1 MHENTDNLIQIELKP
16 REPRALNARAYRH
29 GLTGQVLI
37 MTPEDQAAYHQHCQN
52 IKKALAPEGAFE
64 TGLAQSIADDR
75 WRLFRA
81 ASLDINT
88 CAVLHLQSPIKSSRS
103 IPKPRPPFAQAVAWA
118 ADSKNMNLLSLYEG
132 RIQRR
137 VERNSEDAQG
147 VPGGASSRPQA
158 SRRRGRPPRPG
169 RSNARRNVR
178 YRARIPRPS
187 ALPPQF
193 DISLPEIARLAT
205 HQARRRYGAR
215 KLVQT
220 PRKRFR
226 MAAWNRFFASKTLPG
241 L

>member
-1 MHENTDNLIQIELKP
+1 MTDDKDNLVQIELKP
-16 REPRALNARAYRH
+16 RDPRALNAYRH

-64 TGLAQSIADDR
+64 AGLVQSIADDR

-88 CAVLHLQSPIKSSRS
+88 CAVS
-103 IPKPRPPFAQAVAWA
+103 ISEPDKIITEHPQAQTAFAQAVAWA

-137 VERNSEDAQG
+137 VERNLKMLKESQAERQAALKQAVEEAALLAQ
-147 VPGGASSRPQA
+147 A
-158 SRRRGRPPRPG
+158 
-169 RSNARRNVR
+169 ARMQGETYDVEREF
-178 YRARIPRPS
+178 PPS

-193 DISLPEIARLAT
+193 DFSLPEIARLAA
-205 HQARRRYGAR
+205 HQARLAGAR
-215 KLVQT
+215 KLVPA
-220 PRKRFR
+220 PRKGLR
-226 MAAWNRFFASKTLPG
+226 MAA
-241 L
+241 

>member
-1 MHENTDNLIQIELKP
+1 MTDNAENLVQIELKP
-16 REPRALNARAYRH
+16 RDPRALNAYRH

-52 IKKALAPEGAFE
+52 MKRALAPEGAFE
-64 TGLAQSIADDR
+64 AGLVQSIADDR

-88 CAVLHLQSPIKSSRS
+88 CAVS
-103 IPKPRPPFAQAVAWA
+103 ISEPDKITSEHPQVQTAFAQAVAWA

-137 VERNSEDAQG
+137 VERNLKMLKESQAERKAALQQAVEEAALLAQ
-147 VPGGASSRPQA
+147 A
-158 SRRRGRPPRPG
+158 
-169 RSNARRNVR
+169 ARMQGETYDIEREF
-178 YRARIPRPS
+178 PPS

-205 HQARRRYGAR
+205 HQARVAGAR

-220 PRKRFR
+220 PRKGFR
-226 MAAWNRFFASKTLPG
+226 MAA
-241 L
+241 

>member
-1 MHENTDNLIQIELKP
+1 MTDNADNLVQIELKP
-16 REPRALNARAYRH
+16 RDPRALNAYRH

-88 CAVLHLQSPIKSSRS
+88 CAVS
-103 IPKPRPPFAQAVAWA
+103 ISEPDKIITEHPQAQTAFAQAVAWA

-137 VERNSEDAQG
+137 VERNLKMLKESQAERQAALKQAVEEAALLAQ
-147 VPGGASSRPQA
+147 A
-158 SRRRGRPPRPG
+158 
-169 RSNARRNVR
+169 ARMQGETYDIEREF
-178 YRARIPRPS
+178 PPS

-193 DISLPEIARLAT
+193 DISLAEIARLAT
-205 HQARRRYGAR
+205 HQARVAAAK

-220 PRKRFR
+220 PRKGFH
-226 MAAWNRFFASKTLPG
+226 MAA
-241 L
+241 

>member
-16 REPRALNARAYRH
+16 RDPRALNAYRH

-64 TGLAQSIADDR
+64 AGLAQSIADDR

-88 CAVLHLQSPIKSSRS
+88 CAVS
-103 IPKPRPPFAQAVAWA
+103 ISEPDKITTEHPQIQTAFAQAVAWA

-137 VERNSEDAQG
+137 VEKRNLKMLKES
-147 VPGGASSRPQA
+147 PGGAQSRPR
-158 SRRRGRPPRPG
+158 SKPSKRPPSSPKP
-169 RSNARRNVR
+169 ARMQRGETYER
-178 YRARIPRPS
+178 RAHEFPPS

-193 DISLPEIARLAT
+193 
-205 HQARRRYGAR
+205 
-215 KLVQT
+215 
-220 PRKRFR
+220 
-226 MAAWNRFFASKTLPG
+226 
-241 L
+241 